1 MLYIPLQI
9 NEMSKCFHLTECS
22 KNNGPA
28 YQDHFMNL
36 NFMKMWPMKYRFI
49 FSDDFNSILYPNIPF
64 FTSPSNPLQSHFTAR
79 PTKHA
84 REIYFTFYSL
94 FDCGNQLD
102 NKKLGISSNL
112 GMVHNLDGANHHLFA
127 HKLILTPCWQA
138 ILT

>member
-1 MLYIPLQI
+1 M
-9 NEMSKCFHLTECS
+9 KC
-22 KNNGPA
+22 
-28 YQDHFMNL
+28 
-36 NFMKMWPMKYRFI
+36 RFI

-64 FTSPSNPLQSHFTAR
+64 FTLPSNPLQSHFTAR

-127 HKLILTPCWQA
+127 HKLILNPM
-138 ILT
+138 LTSNLNIDTCRKGISGAAKEQK